1 MLFYKYMDGECKVL
15 ALLVYRHPAL
25 EDEVLT
31 VDDTDG
37 ADTGDAV
44 EDIPPEG
51 CLVPGPGLG
60 GLDLCD
66 YLVGVQ
72 HVLIVLRSYLHYY
85 RTSGDIVGG
94 EQALGVREAERHC
107 QFLGL
112 AAFRHYVKT
121 HLLEGCGGGACEEA
135 HVLLFEASDLLH
147 CGPEGIAA
155 ECGVGIAGNDV
166 DDKSLEFAS
175 NFGLAF
181 QIRDDLLNIKNSD
194 TTKSASDLEEGIY
207 NAPVILADNINDGI
221 EKTKDLLNNYVN
233 CAKLCIDDLGN
244 SIYKK
249 SLIELLEL
257 LEDV

>member
-44 EDIPPEG
+44 EDISPEG

-72 HVLIVLRSYLHYY
+72 HVLIVLRSYLHYN
-85 RTSGDIVGG
+85 RTPGDIVGG
-94 EQALGVREAERHC
+94 QQALGVREAERHC

-112 AAFRHYVKT
+112 AAFRHYVET
-121 HLLEGCGGGACEEA
+121 PLNVAS
-135 HVLLFEASDLLH
+135 VLPVMMLMRFSLSERIMAAASWAFFSGLFS
-147 CGPEGIAA
+147 
-155 ECGVGIAGNDV
+155 
-166 DDKSLEFAS
+166 
-175 NFGLAF
+175 
-181 QIRDDLLNIKNSD
+181 
-194 TTKSASDLEEGIY
+194 TTWLWRTATLS
-207 NAPVILADNINDGI
+207 
-221 EKTKDLLNNYVN
+221 
-233 CAKLCIDDLGN
+233 
-244 SIYKK
+244 
-249 SLIELLEL
+249 
-257 LEDV
+257 